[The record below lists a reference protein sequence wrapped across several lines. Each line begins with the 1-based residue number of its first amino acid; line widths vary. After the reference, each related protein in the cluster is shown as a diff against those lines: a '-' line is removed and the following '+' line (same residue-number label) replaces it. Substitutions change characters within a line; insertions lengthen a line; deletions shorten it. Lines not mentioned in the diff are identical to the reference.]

1 MCVCVCVC
9 VCVCACVCG
18 FEYACVCVVSCVCAG
33 VRVRACVRVC
43 VCVCVCSC
51 VRVSVRACVRVCVC
65 GGGGGAAAIHNATLS
80 PPGQFLQF
88 RSESRL
94 KVKTKRPNDTLD
106 GDIYHYLTIRGETT
120 ASVPRFSAFLLFAFK
135 IETHESPREDI
146 TQNKKA
152 ADLKWYLTSTKTIR
166 LIRDEVGGGGG
177 GGGRRRGKRE
187 IIHLSLHCHHQ
198 NDSCIKIGSDESHFN
213 VSLIMRD
220 KLTPDLTTT

>member
-9 VCVCACVCG
+9 VYV
-18 FEYACVCVVSCVCAG
+18 CVCVCV
-33 VRVRACVRVC
+33 CVRVC
-43 VCVCVCSC
+43 VCVYVCVCVWFRVC
-51 VRVSVRACVRVCVC
+51 VRVCGFVRACVCVCVRAC
-65 GGGGGAAAIHNATLS
+65 VCASVCACVRMCVEQEGGGAAIHNATLS

-94 KVKTKRPNDTLD
+94 KVKTERPNDTLD
-106 GDIYHYLTIRGETT
+106 GDICHYLTIRGETT

-177 GGGRRRGKRE
+177 GGGGAGGRRREEKGDYTP
-187 IIHLSLHCHHQ
+187 IATLSPP
-198 NDSCIKIGSDESHFN
+198 E
-213 VSLIMRD
+213 
-220 KLTPDLTTT
+220 